1 MQTDR
6 APRQSVGL
14 QWCVGTDDVDDDSL
28 SVVALLEGLELLRA
42 PPRNPEVV
50 RDYLGAFRQFFEEL
64 PLQSRILARTL
75 VERFNVGFRYVHVVI
90 VRVQYDSVL
99 EMPCPSEC
107 EGTEPLVLLNA
118 HYLSGVV
125 IAGSR
130 DNDVSI
136 SAS

>member
-1 MQTDR
+1 M
-6 APRQSVGL
+6 GL

-28 SVVALLEGLELLRA
+28 SVVALFEGLKLLRA

-64 PLQSRILARTL
+64 PLQSSILARTL
-75 VERFNVGFRYVHVVI
+75 VERYNVGFRQIHFVL
-90 VRVQYDSVL
+90 VRVDYDSIL

-107 EGTEPLVLLNA
+107 DRTESLVQLNA

-125 IAGSR
+125 IAGGR
-130 DNDVSI
+130 NNDVAI